1 MCASGALSRREF
13 LAAGAAAAA
22 GYTLAA
28 GPVRAAA
35 IRTDAAGLVAG
46 AVEIPVPDAP
56 MAAYRAMP
64 EGEGP
69 FPVCLVVHEIF
80 GVHEYIRD
88 VCRRLAKRGYLALA
102 PDLYRRVA
110 DVSGMTDARRIID
123 EVVPKVPD
131 ATVLADLD
139 AARTWARNHGGDSL
153 RTFVTGFC
161 WGGRI
166 VWLYAAHR
174 PGLSAGV
181 AWYGRL
187 VGSERPGTPRHP
199 LELASGPMAPVL
211 GLYGGQDA
219 GIPLASVEA
228 MRKQLAAAGDKS
240 RIRVFPDAPHGFHAD
255 YRRSYREADAR
266 AGWQDLLAWF
276 ADHGG
281 PAPGPAGGA
290 SSVPNPGQ
298 NG

>member
-1 MCASGALSRREF
+1 MCAEGAWSRREL

-35 IRTDAAGLVAG
+35 IRTPATGLLAGT
-46 AVEIPVPDAP
+46 VEIPVPGAP
-56 MAAYRAMP
+56 MPAYRARP
-64 EGEGP
+64 EGAGP

-80 GVHEYIRD
+80 GVHEYVRD
-88 VCRRLAKRGYLALA
+88 VCRRLARGGYLALA

-110 DVSGMTDARRIID
+110 DVSGMDSAREIID
-123 EVVPKVPD
+123 EVVPRVPD
-131 ATVLADLD
+131 ATVLSDLD
-139 AARTWARNHGGDSL
+139 TARAWAAGHGGDPE

-174 PGLSAGV
+174 PDTSAGV

-187 VGSERPGTPRHP
+187 VGAEREATPRHP
-199 LELASGPMAPVL
+199 ADVAEGPMAPVL
-211 GLYGGQDA
+211 GLYGGRDG
-219 GIPLASVEA
+219 GIPPDSVEA
-228 MRKQLAAAGDKS
+228 MRKRLAASGGKS
-240 RIRVFPDAPHGFHAD
+240 RIRVFPEAPHGFHAD

-266 AGWQDLLAWF
+266 EGWRELLAWF
-276 ADHGG
+276 SDHGG
-281 PAPGPAGGA
+281 A
-290 SSVPNPGQ
+290 S
-298 NG
+298 

>member
-1 MCASGALSRREF
+1 MCASGGEWSRREF

-35 IRTDAAGLVAG
+35 IRTSGEGLIEG
-46 AVEIPVPDAP
+46 TVEIPIADAP
-56 MAAYRAMP
+56 MPAYRAMP
-64 EGEGP
+64 EGAMPEGAGP

-88 VCRRLAKRGYLALA
+88 VCRRLARQGYLALA

-110 DVSGMTDARRIID
+110 DVSGMTSARQIID
-123 EVVPKVPD
+123 EVVPQVPD
-131 ATVLADLD
+131 ATVLSDLD
-139 AARTWARNHGGDSL
+139 AARAWAGQNGGDPG

-166 VWLYAAHR
+166 VWLYAAHQ
-174 PGLSAGV
+174 PDLSAGV

-187 VGSERPGTPRHP
+187 VGKDRSETPRHP
-199 LELASGPMAPVL
+199 LDLAEGAMAPVL
-211 GLYGGQDA
+211 GLYGGQDG
-219 GIPLASVEA
+219 GIPLDTVEA
-228 MRKQLAAAGDKS
+228 MRKRRAAAGGES
-240 RIRVFPDAPHGFHAD
+240 RIRVFPEAPHGFHAD
-255 YRRSYREADAR
+255 YRGSYREADAR

-276 ADHGG
+276 RDHGG
-281 PAPGPAGGA
+281 AR
-290 SSVPNPGQ
+290 
-298 NG
+298 

>member
-1 MCASGALSRREF
+1 MSADEGWSRREV

-28 GPVRAAA
+28 GPVSAEA
-35 IRTDAAGLVAG
+35 IRTDSRGLVAG
-46 AVEIPVPDAP
+46 ELEIPVPGAP
-56 MAAYRAMP
+56 MPVYRAMP
-64 EGEGP
+64 EGAGP

-88 VCRRLAKRGYLALA
+88 VCRRLARQGYLALA

-110 DVSGMTDARRIID
+110 DVGSMTSARRIID
-123 EVVPKVPD
+123 EVVPKIPD
-131 ATVLADLD
+131 ATVMSDLD
-139 AARTWARNHGGDSL
+139 AARSWAAGNVGDPAH
-153 RTFVTGFC
+153 TFVTGFC

-166 VWLYAAHR
+166 VWLYAAHQ
-174 PGLSAGV
+174 PGLTAGV

-187 VGSERPGTPRHP
+187 VGADRAATPRHP
-199 LELASGPMAPVL
+199 LDLTAGPMAPVL

-219 GIPLASVEA
+219 GIPLSSVEA
-228 MRKQLAAAGDKS
+228 MRKQLAAVDSKS

-255 YRRSYREADAR
+255 YRASYREADAR

-276 ADHGG
+276 RD
-281 PAPGPAGGA
+281 PGRAG
-290 SSVPNPGQ
+290 
-298 NG
+298 

>member
-1 MCASGALSRREF
+1 MSADGGWSRREV

-35 IRTDAAGLVAG
+35 IRTDTRGLVAG
-46 AVEIPVPDAP
+46 EVEIPVPGAP
-56 MAAYRAMP
+56 MPAYRAMP
-64 EGEGP
+64 EGAGP

-88 VCRRLAKRGYLALA
+88 VSRRLAQQGYLALA

-110 DVSGMTDARRIID
+110 DVGTMTSARRIID

-131 ATVLADLD
+131 ATVMSDLD
-139 AARTWARNHGGDSL
+139 AARTWAAGNGGDPA

-166 VWLYAAHR
+166 VWLYAAHQ
-174 PGLSAGV
+174 PGLTAGV

-187 VGSERPGTPRHP
+187 VGAERDATPRHP
-199 LELASGPMAPVL
+199 LDLAGGPMAPVL

-219 GIPLASVEA
+219 GIPLSSVET
-228 MRKQLAAAGDKS
+228 MRKRLEAADSKS

-255 YRRSYREADAR
+255 YRASYREADAR

-276 ADHGG
+276 RD
-281 PAPGPAGGA
+281 PGGA
-290 SSVPNPGQ
+290 G
-298 NG
+298 